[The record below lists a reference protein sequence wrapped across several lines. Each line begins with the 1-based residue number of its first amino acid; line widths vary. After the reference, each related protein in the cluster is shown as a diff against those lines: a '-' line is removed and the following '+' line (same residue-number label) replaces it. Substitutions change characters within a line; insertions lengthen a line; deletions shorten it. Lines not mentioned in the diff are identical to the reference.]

1 MTAADAARLRAL
13 AVDVALA
20 AGDLLL
26 GSAPTG
32 QVAKSSPTDLVTDAD
47 REAERFIVGRLRE
60 ARPDDSIFS
69 EEGSLHEGTSGVRW
83 VIDPLDGTINFVYGI
98 PQWSVSI
105 GIEGGVRAGVVHDP
119 NRKETFTD
127 SDSLR
132 PSKKTDLGD
141 SLIATG
147 FSYSAATRSRQAE
160 VLARVLP
167 RVRDIRRAGSCALDL
182 AWVAAGR
189 FDGFYEED
197 THPWDI
203 SAGIAL
209 IESAGGAVRTQGS
222 LTIAAG
228 NESLLSSLESL
239 VLGADAPNANGRV

>member
-1 MTAADAARLRAL
+1 MSTDDADSLRAL
-13 AVDVALA
+13 AVALA
-20 AGDLLL
+20 LEAGELLL
-26 GSAPTG
+26 HSAPTG
-32 QVAKSSPTDLVTDAD
+32 QKAKSSPTDLVTDAD
-47 REAERFIVGRLRE
+47 RMAEDLIVGSLRE
-60 ARPDDSIFS
+60 SRPNDSIFS
-69 EEGSLHEGTSGVRW
+69 EEGSIHEGSSGIQW

-105 GIEGGVRAGVVHDP
+105 GIEGAVRAGVVHDP
-119 NRKETFTD
+119 NRNETFAD
-127 SDSLR
+127 SDKLS
-132 PSKKTDLGD
+132 PSTKTDLAD

-147 FSYSAATRSRQAE
+147 FSYSAAKRARQAE

-167 RVRDIRRAGSCALDL
+167 RVRDVRRAGSCALDL

-189 FDGFYEED
+189 FDAFYEED

-209 IESAGGAVRTQGS
+209 IESGGGAVRTYGD

-228 NESLLSSLESL
+228 NETLLSSLESL
-239 VLGADAPNANGRV
+239 VLDR

>member
-1 MTAADAARLRAL
+1 MRTDDADSLRAL
-13 AVDVALA
+13 AVALA
-20 AGDLLL
+20 LKAGELLL
-26 GSAPTG
+26 HSAPTG

-47 REAERFIVGRLRE
+47 RMAEELIVGSLRE
-60 ARPDDSIFS
+60 TRPDDSILS
-69 EEGSLHEGTSGVRW
+69 EEGSLHEGSSGIRW

-105 GIEGGVRAGVVHDP
+105 GIEGAVRAGVVHDP
-119 NRKETFTD
+119 NRNETFAD
-127 SDSLR
+127 SDKLR
-132 PSKKTDLGD
+132 PSAKTDLAD
-141 SLIATG
+141 SLIGTG
-147 FSYSAATRSRQAE
+147 FSYSASRRSRQAE
-160 VLARVLP
+160 VLGRVLP

-197 THPWDI
+197 THHWDI

-209 IESAGGAVRTQGS
+209 IESAGGEVRTYGD

-228 NESLLSSLESL
+228 NKTLLAQLESL
-239 VLGADAPNANGRV
+239 VLER